1 MLVPSFAS
9 PASVVLLD
17 FSNMPGA
24 LSTRTHLRHELRHG
38 IPDTIVR
45 QFEFR
50 GHPLCLCLNSH
61 CV

>member
-17 FSNMPGA
+17 CSNMPGT
-24 LSTRTHLRHELRHG
+24 LSTRTHLRHELRYG

-50 GHPLCLCLNSH
+50 GHPLCLYFNSH